1 MKYTM
6 KQAIFMS
13 ALLDEVRCE
22 LANVECE
29 QTDFD
34 RGWFGEDEVMSY
46 LRFLIKQHHDEWTII
61 NDLNLKL

>member
-1 MKYTM
+1 MKCIM
-6 KQAIFMS
+6 KQVIIMS
-13 ALLDEVRCE
+13 ALLYEVRCE

-46 LRFLIKQHHDEWTII
+46 LRFLIKQHHNEWTVI